1 MQSFRLHILFPA
13 STMKKLFLTILLT
26 PIIAFSQSKEDLYY
40 FKSKDSLVGVKDK
53 AGKII
58 IPAQFKVFS
67 FLKDGDPVEGETIVF
82 DGSKEDEK
90 SEKNAWGYVYDR
102 NGKFLYQP
110 FLFDNGADYFSEGVR
125 RLVKN
130 GKLGFA
136 DRNGKIVIEAE
147 HDFVAP
153 FNYGYAAFCD
163 GCGWEKTGDEHRAIV
178 GGKWGV
184 MNVKGHTVQ
193 PLAKPTEDD
202 VEINGKYY
210 HNPFQYNEKEK
221 NILQFFEKQKKKLS
235 DLYYVNFYDKL
246 SEKKKNLFFEIVE
259 RPKENFPYYQVNTYN
274 YRKKD
279 LDMLYRFK
287 FLVSEDGKTFYAI
300 EDFNEKKVPF
310 ENWLKEEIKNAE
322 DFQKEHPDN
331 LNKFI
336 NK

>member
-1 MQSFRLHILFPA
+1 
-13 STMKKLFLTILLT
+13 MKKLLVTALLI
-26 PIIAFSQSKEDLYY
+26 PIISFSQSKEGLHY

-58 IPAQFKVFS
+58 VPAEFKVFS
-67 FLKDGDPVEGETIVF
+67 YLKDGDPVEGETILF
-82 DGSKEDEK
+82 DGSKEGEK
-90 SEKNAWGYVYDR
+90 TEKNAWGYVYDK

-110 FLFDNGADYFSEGVR
+110 FLYDNGADYFSEGLR

-130 GKLGFA
+130 GKVGFA

-147 HDFVAP
+147 HDFAFP

-163 GCGWEKTGDEHRAIV
+163 GCDWEKTNEEHRSIV

-184 MNVKGHTVQ
+184 MDVKGQTVQ
-193 PLAKPTEDD
+193 PLAKPNKED

-210 HNPFQYNEKEK
+210 PNPFQYNEKEK
-221 NILQFFEKQKKKLS
+221 NILQFFQKQKKKLS
-235 DLYYVNFYDKL
+235 DLYYVNFYNKL
-246 SEKKKNLFFEIVE
+246 SEKEKNLFFEIVE

-274 YRKKD
+274 DRKKE

-287 FLVSEDGKTFYAI
+287 FLISEDGKTFYAI

-331 LNKFI
+331 PNKFI

>member
-1 MQSFRLHILFPA
+1 M
-13 STMKKLFLTILLT
+13 
-26 PIIAFSQSKEDLYY
+26 
-40 FKSKDSLVGVKDK
+40 
-53 AGKII
+53 
-58 IPAQFKVFS
+58 
-67 FLKDGDPVEGETIVF
+67 
-82 DGSKEDEK
+82 
-90 SEKNAWGYVYDR
+90 YDR

-110 FLFDNGADYFSEGVR
+110 FLYDNGADYFSEGLR

-130 GKLGFA
+130 GKVGFA

-147 HDFVAP
+147 HDFAFP

-163 GCGWEKTGDEHRAIV
+163 GCDWEKTNDEHRSVV

-184 MNVKGHTVQ
+184 MNVKGETVQ
-193 PLAKPTEDD
+193 PLTKPTDQD
-202 VEINGKYY
+202 VEIDGKYY
-210 HNPFQYNEKEK
+210 PNQFQYNEKEK

-235 DLYYVNFYDKL
+235 DLYYVNFYSKL
-246 SEKKKNLFFEIVE
+246 SEKEKNLFFEIVE

-300 EDFNEKKVPF
+300 EDFNEMKVPF
-310 ENWLKEEIKNAE
+310 ENWLKEELNNAE
-322 DFQKEHPDN
+322 HFQKEHKDN
-331 LNKFI
+331 PNKFI